1 MAGVLGCDL
10 ISKYRDICASFQWA
24 VLKHMAKTLHRALL
38 FCDMKQLLPEHKTVV
53 SFFLV
58 FFSVRLLSVLRGYSF
73 FSFPP
78 QRPMT
83 SDFEGYLH
91 QILSITLFSNLTS

>member
-53 SFFLV
+53 SFLFVFLAFDFCRFCV
-58 FFSVRLLSVLRGYSF
+58 VIRF